1 MRILIVSQYFWPESF
16 IINQLSEILQKQ
28 GHHLVVLTGKPN
40 YPDGD
45 IYQGYERTGTQYENR
60 SDIEIM
66 RIPLRPRGKGGA
78 KALALNY
85 LSFIWSGLVHFPRL
99 LKNREFDAILVFAP
113 SPITSVIPAIPIKYL
128 KKAHLAVW
136 VQDLWPESLS
146 ATGFIKNK
154 ILLKLVEYIVRGIY
168 AFSDTLLVQSKA
180 FIEPVNKL
188 STGNKT
194 VYFPN
199 VIRDM
204 NVIGDITNE
213 DISEQLMAY
222 LDSHFC
228 FVFAG
233 NIGKAQSIE
242 TLLAAAE
249 KLRHHEQIRIVIV
262 GSGSL
267 LEWSQAEADKRG
279 IQNVLFTGRYPI
291 EVMPSIF
298 EKAKALLVTLNAEQI
313 FSYTI
318 PSKIQ
323 AYMSAGKP
331 IIASINGEAA
341 RVIQEAGAGLTCAAE
356 DDQAL
361 AAQIQNFFNLKQQQ
375 RDEMAE
381 NSRQYFLQHFEIEQ
395 QCTKLVDIL
404 SDRIEQKRTGT
415 E

>member
-1 MRILIVSQYFWPESF
+1 MRLLVVTQYFWPESF
-16 IINQLSEILQKQ
+16 IINQLAEALSQQCHQLT
-28 GHHLVVLTGKPN
+28 VVTGKPN
-40 YPDGD
+40 YPDGQ
-45 IYQGYERTGTQYENR
+45 IYQGYSQKGIQHESKFGA
-60 SDIEIM
+60 EII
-66 RIPLRPRGKGGA
+66 RIPLKPRGKGNA
-78 KALALNY
+78 KALLLNY
-85 LSFIWSGLVHFPRL
+85 LSFIWSGLIHLPRL
-99 LKNREFDAILVFAP
+99 LKNKEFDAILIFAP
-113 SPITSVIPAIPIKYL
+113 SPITSVIPAIPIKYF

-146 ATGFIKNK
+146 ATGFINNK

-199 VIRDM
+199 VMQDM
-204 NVIGDITNE
+204 HVTREGTKDDIP
-213 DISEQLMAY
+213 EQLLTY

-228 FVFAG
+228 LVFAG

-242 TLLAAAE
+242 TLLGAAE

-279 IQNVLFTGRYPI
+279 INNVLFTGRYPI

-298 EKAKALLVTLNAEQI
+298 ERAKALLVTLNAEQI

-341 RVIQEAGAGLTCAAE
+341 RVIQEAGAGLTSAAE